1 MVGDLIFYIITKF
14 FEAIAFVLPSWTVW
28 PQILVDGMQYIFE
41 SFAKFNFILP
51 IDTFLQALLWFVHFE
66 ALYFGAKLSLKAI
79 NFMRG
84 TGTGLE
90 IK

>member
-1 MVGDLIFYIITKF
+1 MLGDLLFYIITKM
-14 FEAIAFVLPSWTVW
+14 FEAVAFVLPSWEIW
-28 PQILVDGMQYIFE
+28 PDTLVTGLQYIFE
-41 SFAKFNFILP
+41 SMAKFNFILP
-51 IDTFLQALLWFVHFE
+51 VDTFFEALTFGVHFS